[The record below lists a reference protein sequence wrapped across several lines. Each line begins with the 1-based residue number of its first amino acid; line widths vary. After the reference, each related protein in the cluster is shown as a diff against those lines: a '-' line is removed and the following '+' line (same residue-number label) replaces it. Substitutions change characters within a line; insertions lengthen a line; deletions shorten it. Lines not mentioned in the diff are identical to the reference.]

1 MHSRHPFYNNFLLKL
16 KISAIVPVKT
26 FSKSKKRLNLQQAV
40 KEKICNLMLQ
50 EVLKTVSNCEL
61 INKIVLVSKDEAAL
75 KIGRQFGAVEIFDN
89 ESGVNDAVSLADQ
102 YLSDKE
108 FDCSVIFPQDIPTMT
123 SSDIDNLLNFV
134 KSNRSVIIVPSR
146 QFNGTNALVRCPADI
161 MKTSY
166 DMGSYTFQMDAARTK
181 TENISIAL
189 IRRMMLDIDDEH
201 DLAFMLKQNAK
212 QDFCKK
218 IESCF

>member
-1 MHSRHPFYNNFLLKL
+1 L
-16 KISAIVPVKT
+16 KISAIIPVKT
-26 FSKSKKRLNLQQAV
+26 FSKAKKRLNLQQAV

-50 EVLKTVSNCEL
+50 EVLKTVNNCKL
-61 INKIVLVSKDEAAL
+61 INKIVLVSKDETAL
-75 KIGRQFGAVEIFDN
+75 KIGRQFDAKEIFDN

-102 YLSDKE
+102 YISDKK
-108 FDCSVIFPQDIPTMT
+108 FDCSVIFPQDIPIMT
-123 SSDIDNLLNFV
+123 SSDIDNLLDFV
-134 KSNRSVIIVPSR
+134 KSKNSVIIVPSR

-161 MKTSY
+161 MKTNY

-201 DLAFMLKQNAK
+201 DLTFMLKQNDK
-212 QDFCKK
+212 LDFCKK

>member
-1 MHSRHPFYNNFLLKL
+1 MLKL
-16 KISAIVPVKT
+16 KTSAIVPVKT
-26 FSKSKKRLNLQQAV
+26 FSKAKKRLRLQQSV
-40 KEKICNLMLQ
+40 KENICNLMLQ
-50 EVLKTVSNCEL
+50 EVLKTISNCKL
-61 INKIVLVSKDEAAL
+61 IDKIVLVSKDEAAL
-75 KIGRQFGAVEIFDN
+75 KIGRQFNAAEILDN

-102 YLSDKE
+102 YISDKK
-108 FDCSVIFPQDIPTMT
+108 FDCSIIFPQDIPIMM

-134 KSNRSVIIVPSR
+134 KSKNSVIIVPSR

-166 DMGSYTFQMDAARTK
+166 DMGSYTFQIDAAKTK
-181 TENISIAL
+181 TDDVSIAL

-201 DLAFMLKQNAK
+201 DLAFMLKQNDK
-212 QDFCKK
+212 LDFCKK

>member
-1 MHSRHPFYNNFLLKL
+1 M

-26 FSKSKKRLNLQQAV
+26 FSKAKKRLNLQQAV

-50 EVLKTVSNCEL
+50 EVLKTVNNCKL
-61 INKIVLVSKDEAAL
+61 VNKIVLVSKDEAAL
-75 KIGRQFGAVEIFDN
+75 KIGRQFGAIEIFDN

-108 FDCSVIFPQDIPTMT
+108 FDCSVIFPQDIPIMT
-123 SSDIDNLLNFV
+123 SSDIGNLLNFV

-181 TENISIAL
+181 TENISISL

>member
-1 MHSRHPFYNNFLLKL
+1 M

-26 FSKSKKRLNLQQAV
+26 FSKAKKRLNLQQAV

-108 FDCSVIFPQDIPTMT
+108 FDCSVIFPQDIPIMT
-123 SSDIDNLLNFV
+123 SSHIGNLLNFV